1 MIIFVFIENK
11 SMLSEIVIFNIKNY
25 TFKVI
30 DNTLI
35 LSQNNDNNMIV
46 SNIDEYTIEF
56 IGNSLR
62 CIPIEDL

>member
-1 MIIFVFIENK
+1 
-11 SMLSEIVIFNIKNY
+11 MLSEIVIFNIKDY